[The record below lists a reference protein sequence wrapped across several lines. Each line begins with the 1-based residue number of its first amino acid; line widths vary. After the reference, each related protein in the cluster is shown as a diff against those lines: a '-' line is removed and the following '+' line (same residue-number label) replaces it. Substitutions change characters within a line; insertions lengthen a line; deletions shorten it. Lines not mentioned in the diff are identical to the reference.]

1 MVQFVQ
7 GFVRVCLL
15 VWEYWCATYFYHS
28 MPVTSGLR
36 HYVFLVVCPSLI
48 MNVKFET
55 NINFDSGWSTVNSHF
70 HKEFES
76 VFYFFFCLMTDIV
89 HSSSPPQLFL
99 ILGFRYLLVHH
110 VMKPSISPLY
120 SSVKIVLSDDSM
132 FPTGNDSLELY
143 KSYNIDIISIFQKT
157 TLHKECNNCSFK
169 KKLQSGQMKTFN
181 CTNMVYYIH
190 GKQY

>member
-1 MVQFVQ
+1 MFFWLSVRLSLWMWNLRQTSTLTQGGQLWTHIFTRNLSQF
-7 GFVRVCLL
+7 FI
-15 VWEYWCATYFYHS
+15 
-28 MPVTSGLR
+28 
-36 HYVFLVVCPSLI
+36 FL
-48 MNVKFET
+48 
-55 NINFDSGWSTVNSHF
+55 
-70 HKEFES
+70 
-76 VFYFFFCLMTDIV
+76 FCLMTDIV